1 MPTVA
6 IGSITNSKLL
16 SYSQEL
22 VIPPTPARLWFLSN
36 DALARFFSPPSSA
49 HYPTWRAGWEQTIIA
64 QALALSWAL
73 CQMISV
79 HPLT

>member
-22 VIPPTPARLWFLSN
+22 VIPLTPAGCWLPSD
-36 DALARFFSPPSSA
+36 DALAHFS
-49 HYPTWRAGWEQTIIA
+49 
-64 QALALSWAL
+64 AL
-73 CQMISV
+73 
-79 HPLT
+79 HPLLTTLLGRQGGSKSPLIRHLP